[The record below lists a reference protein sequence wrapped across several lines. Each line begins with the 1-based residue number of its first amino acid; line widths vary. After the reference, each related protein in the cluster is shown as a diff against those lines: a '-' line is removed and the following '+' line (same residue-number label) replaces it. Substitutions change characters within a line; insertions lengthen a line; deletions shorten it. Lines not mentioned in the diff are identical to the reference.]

1 VEFALYE
8 DDKFQVVGR
17 RWCQSW
23 PPAVYLHRPRTLYY
37 LLVYRNM
44 IRRRMTLQHLLGI
57 TSTEKIL
64 ISIKMGL
71 TLKNLILREL
81 FTIMFFQEKYN
92 LKKVKIEITFYSII
106 YFSVQWLFQMAF
118 DDLRRLGSMLWS
130 WPVWIYRHQGVVFIS
145 VDE

>member
-1 VEFALYE
+1 
-8 DDKFQVVGR
+8 
-17 RWCQSW
+17 
-23 PPAVYLHRPRTLYY
+23 
-37 LLVYRNM
+37 
-44 IRRRMTLQHLLGI
+44 MTLQHLLGI

-106 YFSVQWLFQMAF
+106 YFSVQ
-118 DDLRRLGSMLWS
+118 
-130 WPVWIYRHQGVVFIS
+130 
-145 VDE
+145 